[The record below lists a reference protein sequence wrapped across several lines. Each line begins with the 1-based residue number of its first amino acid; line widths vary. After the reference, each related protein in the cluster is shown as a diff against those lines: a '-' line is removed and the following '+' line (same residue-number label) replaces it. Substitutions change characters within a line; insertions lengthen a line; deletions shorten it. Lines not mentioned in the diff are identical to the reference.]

1 MKITLNKENWSGEEI
16 TININEAERSFKFY
30 DHDVHIVPTDDFD
43 FCKKEFDIEG
53 YNLIMDNENV
63 GWVGKELSEKN
74 WMSIGS
80 GIYREDEII
89 YVAAAKLLSNI
100 L

>member
-16 TININEAERSFKFY
+16 TIIINEAERSFKFY
-30 DHDVHIVPTDDFD
+30 DHDVHIVPTIDFD
-43 FCKKEFDIEG
+43 FYKKEFDMECYDLMIE
-53 YNLIMDNENV
+53 NEKV
-63 GWVGKELSEKN
+63 GWVGKELAEKN
-74 WMSIGS
+74 WMSMDGDIH
-80 GIYREDEII
+80 REDEII